1 MNNNNQAS
9 NWLGLESAVCVIT
22 GAAGGI
28 GAAIASAL
36 VEQQAQVVLL
46 DRDADGCQAL
56 AASLS
61 ETSAT
66 EVEALNCDIADSQ
79 SVQRA
84 ADWVSERFGSCD
96 VLINNA
102 SVLQPGSL
110 ADISLASW
118 NRLLEVNLTGYLL
131 CSQAFGR
138 LMLAR
143 QSGSIVHIAS
153 IAAHYPQTFSGAYS
167 AAKAGVAMLSRQI
180 AAEWGPRGIRSN
192 AICPGLIRTPLSAAF
207 YADPKVE
214 QQRKAMTANQRI
226 GEPQDIADAVLFLAS
241 PRAAYVNAA
250 ELTVDGGLESMLMA
264 LIPRPG
270 FESPMAS
277 RQA

>member
-1 MNNNNQAS
+1 MNNNNQAN
-9 NWLGLESAVCVIT
+9 NWLGLESAVCVVT

-28 GAAIASAL
+28 GTAIASAL
-36 VEQQAQVVLL
+36 VEQQARVVLL
-46 DRDADGCQAL
+46 DRDAEGCQAL
-56 AASLS
+56 AAALS
-61 ETSAT
+61 ETAET
-66 EVEALNCDIADSQ
+66 EVLALSCDIADAQ

-84 ADWVSERFGSCD
+84 ADRVSERFGRCD

-110 ADISLASW
+110 ADISLANW

-138 LMLAR
+138 LMLAN
-143 QSGSIVHIAS
+143 QAGSLVHISS
-153 IAAHYPQTFSGAYS
+153 IAAHFPQTHSGAYS
-167 AAKAGVAMLSRQI
+167 AAKAGVSMLSQQL
-180 AAEWGPRGIRSN
+180 ATEWGALGVRSN
-192 AICPGLIRTPLSAAF
+192 AICPGLIHTPLSAAF

-214 QQRKAMTANQRI
+214 QQRKAMTASQRI
-226 GEPQDIADAVLFLAS
+226 GQPGDIANAALFLAS
-241 PRAAYVNAA
+241 PRASYVNAT

-270 FESPMAS
+270 YESPAI
-277 RQA
+277 RR